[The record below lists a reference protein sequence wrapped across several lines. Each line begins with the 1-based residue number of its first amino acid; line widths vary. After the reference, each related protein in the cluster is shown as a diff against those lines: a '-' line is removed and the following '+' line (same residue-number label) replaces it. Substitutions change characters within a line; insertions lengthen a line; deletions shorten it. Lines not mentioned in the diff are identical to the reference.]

1 MKMTW
6 FARSAAFAT
15 IGMPLA
21 LAPSIG
27 WAQEQ
32 RSKAAVTGAIQEEP
46 DPSVLVLALAPI
58 DTMLP
63 NVQHLA
69 RLVAGGT
76 GAGTVATILR
86 QYTGGLDTARPAGVF
101 VELDETGNPT
111 PIACLPL
118 KNLEDFFSN
127 LAIFGEPEDLGDGLY
142 QFNVGNS
149 VYLRKAGDW
158 LVVGQTEDGVLDFDT
173 KTATDLKAMVG
184 KYDLR
189 FQVNPQNIPD
199 ELVDFMMSQMEAGIE
214 QGMANNQGL
223 DAAQAEAARA
233 NAEQM
238 MNSIEEAVN
247 GTEKFVFGLAVNKA
261 EKTTMLD
268 FGSKFVADS
277 KFAKQIEKLKT
288 SKASLG
294 GIPVEGSMMTMQAL
308 QLIAPEEIKQLEDS
322 LDASLEAA
330 FKQIEERTNDAA
342 AVDKAKEF
350 LGRLVELVMAS
361 AKEGQMEA
369 AMNVSVDKQLSI
381 VAGLAVADGKK
392 VEALAAEA
400 SKALAA
406 ENVDIKLEVMTGK
419 HGGAN
424 LHKLTV
430 PIPGGQDEV
439 RKIFGD
445 NLTVAVATAPKAV
458 HLAIGKDCDTVIK
471 SVIDRVG
478 SMPSSQGE
486 MIKARFSLGQLL
498 QFIQSIEANPAVE
511 AMAEV
516 AAGGS
521 DKIAI
526 DSKSGDRETVVRIS
540 LEDNVLK
547 AISAA
552 ATAARGGGF

>member
-308 QLIAPEEIKQLEDS
+308 QLIAPEEVKQLEDS

>member
-238 MNSIEEAVN
+238 LNSIEEAVK

-288 SKASLG
+288 SQASLG
-294 GIPVEGSMMTMQAL
+294 GVPVEGSMMTMQAL
-308 QLIAPEEIKQLEDS
+308 QLIAPEEVKQLEDS

>member
-1 MKMTW
+1 MKLTW

>member
-1 MKMTW
+1 MKMKW

-15 IGMPLA
+15 IGMPFA
-21 LAPSIG
+21 LAPSTA

-32 RSKAAVTGAIQEEP
+32 RPKANATVAIQEDP

-158 LVVGQTEDGVLDFDT
+158 LVVGQTEDSVLDFDT
-173 KTATDLKAMVG
+173 KSATDLKAMVA

-322 LDASLEAA
+322 LDASLQAA

-381 VAGLAVADGKK
+381 VAGLTVSDGTK

-406 ENVDIKLEVMTGK
+406 ENVDIKLDVMTGK

-458 HLAIGKDCDTVIK
+458 HLVIGKDCDTVIK

-516 AAGGS
+516 AAGGA